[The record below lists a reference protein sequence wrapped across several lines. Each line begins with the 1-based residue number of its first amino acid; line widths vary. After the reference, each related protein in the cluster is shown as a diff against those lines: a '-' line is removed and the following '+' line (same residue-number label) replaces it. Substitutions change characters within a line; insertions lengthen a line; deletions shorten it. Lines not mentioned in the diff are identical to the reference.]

1 MDARPRT
8 SSLSRPTIPDFPPCE
23 NIKLSM
29 NKCKKVDELGRGSYG
44 TVWRVM
50 APGGCFFAAKEV
62 SLSDRATEQLE
73 QEIAILSKF
82 QHENI
87 VQYYGTDKDESKIYI
102 FLELVTQGSIYKLYS
117 TLHGLGESLSD
128 STVSKY
134 TRQILQGLKY
144 LHDHNVIHRD
154 IKCANI
160 LVDANGSV
168 KLADFG
174 LAKITE
180 GNNNHSCRG
189 TPYWMAPEV
198 VNTTDQGYGIAAD
211 IWSLGCTVLEM
222 LTGKFPYDKQ
232 ERNSALFNIFHGN
245 PPEIPD
251 SLPRHRRDFI
261 QKCLQVNPHDR
272 PTAIELLNHP
282 FVQEESAR
290 RTYTPVQQ
298 VNDRPCRHTLG

>member
-1 MDARPRT
+1 MAARSRT
-8 SSLSRPTIPDFPPCE
+8 SSLPRRTIQDVPTCE

-29 NKCKKVDELGRGSYG
+29 NECRKVDVLGRGSYG

-62 SLSDRATEQLE
+62 SSSDRATEQLE
-73 QEIAILSKF
+73 QEIAILSEF

-87 VQYYGTDKDESKIYI
+87 VRYYGTDKDESKIYI

-174 LAKITE
+174 LAK
-180 GNNNHSCRG
+180 
-189 TPYWMAPEV
+189 V
-198 VNTTDQGYGIAAD
+198 LKTTNQGYGIAAD

-222 LTGKFPYDKQ
+222 LTGKFPYDKP
-232 ERNSALFNIFHGN
+232 EGNRALFNILLGK

-251 SLPRHRRDFI
+251 SLPRHPRDFI

-282 FVQEESAR
+282 FVQEAR
-290 RTYTPVQQ
+290 MTYIPVQQ
-298 VNDRPCRHTLG
+298 VNDAHFRRRLTF

>member
-1 MDARPRT
+1 MEFVVV
-8 SSLSRPTIPDFPPCE
+8 SE
-23 NIKLSM
+23 
-29 NKCKKVDELGRGSYG
+29 
-44 TVWRVM
+44 
-50 APGGCFFAAKEV
+50 FFRIM
-62 SLSDRATEQLE
+62 L
-73 QEIAILSKF
+73 
-82 QHENI
+82 
-87 VQYYGTDKDESKIYI
+87 VQ
-102 FLELVTQGSIYKLYS
+102 
-117 TLHGLGESLSD
+117 
-128 STVSKY
+128 
-134 TRQILQGLKY
+134 
-144 LHDHNVIHRD
+144 
-154 IKCANI
+154 
-160 LVDANGSV
+160 
-168 KLADFG
+168 
-174 LAKITE
+174 
-180 GNNNHSCRG
+180 
-189 TPYWMAPEV
+189 V

-232 ERNSALFNIFHGN
+232 ERVRIIALFNIFHGN

>member
-1 MDARPRT
+1 MGDRSNM
-8 SSLSRPTIPDFPPCE
+8 SSRLPPTIPDVSPCE

-29 NKCKKVDELGRGSYG
+29 NKCRKLDELGRGSYG

-50 APGGCFFAAKEV
+50 DPDGRFFAAKEV
-62 SLSDRATEQLE
+62 SLSDRGAKQLE

-82 QHENI
+82 QHKNI
-87 VQYYGTDKDESKIYI
+87 VRYYGTDKDKSKLYI

-117 TLHGLGESLSD
+117 TLNCSEESLSD
-128 STVSKY
+128 SAVSKY

-180 GNNNHSCRG
+180 GNSNHSSLG
-189 TPYWMAPEV
+189 SPYWMAPEV
-198 VNTTDQGYGIAAD
+198 VRTTDQGYGIAAD

-222 LTGKFPYDKQ
+222 LTGKFPYDQQ
-232 ERNSALFNIFHGN
+232 ERNSALFNIFHGKL
-245 PPEIPD
+245 PEIPD
-251 SLPRHRRDFI
+251 SLPKLPRDFI
-261 QKCLQVNPHDR
+261 QKCLQVNPRDR

-282 FVQEESAR
+282 FVQEAS
-290 RTYTPVQQ
+290 VQQ
-298 VNDRPCRHTLG
+298 VNDARSRRRQTF